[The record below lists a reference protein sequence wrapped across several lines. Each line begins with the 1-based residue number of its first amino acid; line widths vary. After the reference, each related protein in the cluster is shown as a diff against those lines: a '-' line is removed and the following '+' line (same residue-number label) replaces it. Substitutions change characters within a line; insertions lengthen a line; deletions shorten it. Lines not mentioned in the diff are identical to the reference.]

1 MDSPNGHTSHEFSKY
16 LILPGNQDNAQFP
29 KIHRSHER
37 LCFRFAC
44 IFITS
49 SETNFIVAALR
60 TNKGTSHGDV
70 STKTPESGYTLCP
83 VNYRLLPPPPPPPPL
98 NTPGRASYSV
108 LSYALPGP
116 DFLENSPPCRLPAPQ
131 RDLSGIGI
139 SWLLCHVSRRWRSHW
154 ISYKPKYAYG
164 NDKNTKIL

>member
-16 LILPGNQDNAQFP
+16 LILPGNQDNSQFP
-29 KIHRSHER
+29 NSHSSHEWF
-37 LCFRFAC
+37 CFRFAC

-49 SETNFIVAALR
+49 SETNFIAAALR

-83 VNYRLLPPPPPPPPL
+83 VNYKIATTTQTPPPPL

-116 DFLENSPPCRLPAPQ
+116 DFLESSPPCRPTRASKRSLRYWDRSAAMPRRSPLALPLDIVQ
-131 RDLSGIGI
+131 TQICVWER
-139 SWLLCHVSRRWRSHW
+139 
-154 ISYKPKYAYG
+154 
-164 NDKNTKIL
+164 